1 MNNLIIIAD
10 KNKPILREDMVQE
23 VLEIEEQIKQLKQV
37 QDNYKKAIMN
47 AMEEKGVIKLTDE
60 ITGLSITYIE
70 AKENLEKFNA
80 EKLREEHPDLY
91 DEYVTMDGK
100 KSAYITIRIK

>member
-1 MNNLIIIAD
+1 MNNLITLENDKAILKEEVIAQV
-10 KNKPILREDMVQE
+10 I
-23 VLEIEEQIKQLKQV
+23 EIEDKIKELKKI
-37 QDNYKKAIMN
+37 QDEYKKAIMS
-47 AMEEKGVIKLTDE
+47 AMEEKGLIKLTDE

-80 EKLREEHPDLY
+80 EKLREDHPELY

>member
-1 MNNLIIIAD
+1 MNNLITVDNDKAILKEEVIAQV
-10 KNKPILREDMVQE
+10 I
-23 VLEIEEQIKQLKQV
+23 EIEDKIKELKKI
-37 QDNYKKAIMN
+37 QDEYKKAIMS
-47 AMEEKGVIKLTDE
+47 AMEEKGLIKLTDE

-80 EKLREEHPDLY
+80 EKLREDHPELY